1 LNESRRLARARSGGI
16 TPAISIHRLRE
27 RTDRYGSILSNLR
40 LGGIIAEIDG
50 KPTEEFFQEN
60 REYLSDSNEH
70 SERADLFPKLI

>member
-1 LNESRRLARARSGGI
+1 MRRDHHRDI
-16 TPAISIHRLRE
+16 NPSIK
-27 RTDRYGSILSNLR
+27 RTHGSILSNLR

-60 REYLSDSNEH
+60 REYRSDSNEH

>member
-1 LNESRRLARARSGGI
+1 MRAAGWRVRDRSGSPPRYQCI
-16 TPAISIHRLRE
+16 DSANARID
-27 RTDRYGSILSNLR
+27 TDRSWSNLR

-50 KPTEEFFQEN
+50 KTTEEFFQEN

>member
-1 LNESRRLARARSGGI
+1 LNESRRLARARCGGI
-16 TPAISIHRLRE
+16 TTAISIHRLRE
-27 RTDRYGSILSNLR
+27 RGSILSNLR

-60 REYLSDSNEH
+60 RENLSDSNEH

>member
-1 LNESRRLARARSGGI
+1 
-16 TPAISIHRLRE
+16 
-27 RTDRYGSILSNLR
+27 LSNLR

-70 SERADLFPKLI
+70 SEGADLFPKLI

>member
-1 LNESRRLARARSGGI
+1 MRPGHHRDINTSI
-16 TPAISIHRLRE
+16 T
-27 RTDRYGSILSNLR
+27 RTHGSILSNLR

-70 SERADLFPKLI
+70 SERADLFPKLV